1 MKKDNKEKKN
11 KKKLLVVGT
20 IGLLTVLGGTL
31 AYFTTS
37 TNITNKFKAA
47 LYQNEIVEV
56 FESPSN

>member
-37 TNITNKFKAA
+37 TNIIFVCKHK
-47 LYQNEIVEV
+47 
-56 FESPSN
+56 